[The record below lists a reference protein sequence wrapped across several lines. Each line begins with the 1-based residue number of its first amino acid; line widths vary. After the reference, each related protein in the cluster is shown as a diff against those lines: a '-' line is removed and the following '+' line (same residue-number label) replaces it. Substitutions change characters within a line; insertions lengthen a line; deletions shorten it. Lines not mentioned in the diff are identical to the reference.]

1 MKYSSL
7 DPVKEKR
14 LHFGNFYKGLD
25 QSCNP
30 LYIDKNSLSEC
41 KNIIYE
47 DSLIKT
53 RRGLYSDK
61 SCIIKGDYTADAF
74 FNSYT
79 ISENQFYIDGN
90 QYYLI
95 AEMSEMGISQ
105 YCLSI

>member
-47 DSLIKT
+47 YRKKRYQLHLDDKILTGWNGLMIAAMCHLYRVSNNYNYINEILLSYSNLILT
-53 RRGLYSDK
+53 
-61 SCIIKGDYTADAF
+61 
-74 FNSYT
+74 
-79 ISENQFYIDGN
+79 NQLMRN
-90 QYYLI
+90 T
-95 AEMSEMGISQ
+95 
-105 YCLSI
+105 